1 MYNSGASGG
10 KVVGVRHGV
19 HDWSLPLQRWKSQM
33 ELTHTGCQL
42 LQRRRR
48 WNLEQIIPELAFNLT
63 PLQAARPD
71 PRPRKGAKSCLFICS
86 SKLVFQVWISRF
98 KEAVSW
104 ICLGIMSSRLVTLIL
119 KETVS
124 SNAVARFK
132 ALLVSYP
139 SREGKEVG
147 GRGCPR
153 KEKSTSDSFSSSHVP
168 VLPPTARRNKFH
180 LLLLLSRLSSSVYR
194 STQTSCEVSSAL
206 NERSCLTFSL

>member
-63 PLQAARPD
+63 PPQAARPD
-71 PRPRKGAKSCLFICS
+71 PRPRKGAKTCLFICL
-86 SKLVFQVWISRF
+86 SKLVLQVWISTF
-98 KEAVSW
+98 HFYWVF
-104 ICLGIMSSRLVTLIL
+104 GGVTSSRFVTLIL
-119 KETVS
+119 EKTVS
-124 SNAVARFK
+124 SSAVARFK
-132 ALLVSYP
+132 ASLVSNP
-139 SREGKEVG
+139 SREGEEVG
-147 GRGCPR
+147 GRGWPR
-153 KEKSTSDSFSSSHVP
+153 KEKKHLWLIQVLMSP
-168 VLPPTARRNKFH
+168 VLPPASQRDKLH

-194 STQTSCEVSSAL
+194 SAQTSCEVSSAL
-206 NERSCLTFSL
+206 NERSRLTFSL